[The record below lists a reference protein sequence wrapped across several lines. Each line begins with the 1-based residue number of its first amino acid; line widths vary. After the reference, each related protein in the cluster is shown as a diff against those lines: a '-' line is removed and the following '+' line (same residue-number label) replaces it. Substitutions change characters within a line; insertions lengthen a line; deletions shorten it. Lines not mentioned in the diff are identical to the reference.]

1 MNYREVNKYSVQDNN
16 VMVNIKTILELLS
29 GKELFLKFNIWWGYK
44 NICIVEEDQYKA
56 AFKTTFETYISRVM
70 YFKFTNASP
79 HFQRVL

>member
-1 MNYREVNKYSVQDNN
+1 MDYREVNKYSVQDNN

-70 YFKFTNASP
+70 
-79 HFQRVL
+79 